1 MPERTATRMSD
12 VLCLLGE
19 GFEEIEAV
27 TPVDILRRAGVG
39 VVLAAAGGS
48 LTVVGRSG
56 ISMMAGRFADT
67 LDANDFDA
75 LILPGGPGVAGL
87 RRTGLAARLAADFH
101 ASGKIVAAICAAPLI
116 LLDAGLLEGVAL
128 TCHASAAGELPWADI
143 GQRVVVSGNIVT
155 SRGAGTSLDFAL
167 ALVRVLV
174 GPEKEA
180 EVAASIMA

>member
-1 MPERTATRMSD
+1 MSD
-12 VLCLLGE
+12 ALCLLGE

-39 VVLAAAGGS
+39 VVLAAAGDS
-48 LTVVGRSG
+48 LAVAGRSG
-56 ISMMAGRFADT
+56 ISVMADRFADG
-67 LDANDFDA
+67 LDVKDFDA
-75 LILPGGPGVAGL
+75 LILPGGPGVAAL
-87 RRTGLAARLAADFH
+87 RRAGLAARLAADFH

-116 LLDAGLLEGVAL
+116 LLDAGLLEGVAV
-128 TCHASAAGELPWADI
+128 TCHASVAGELPWADI
-143 GQRVVVSGNIVT
+143 GQRVVVSGSIVT

-167 ALVRVLV
+167 ALARALV